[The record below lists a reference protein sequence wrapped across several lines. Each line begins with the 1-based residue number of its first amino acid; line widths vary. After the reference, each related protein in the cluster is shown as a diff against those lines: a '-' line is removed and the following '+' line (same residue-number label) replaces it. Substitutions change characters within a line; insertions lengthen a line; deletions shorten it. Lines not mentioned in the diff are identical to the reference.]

1 VKKLIFFFILFT
13 TNTFNLFSQ
22 QNYTISGYILD
33 KSSDEAIIG
42 ANIIISELSS
52 GTISNTYGFY
62 SITVPAG
69 EYIFNYSILGYSEQN
84 KKINIQQNQT
94 INIFLEQ
101 SFEELD
107 EVTVTIDSEKID
119 IDKPVISLNKLSGQT
134 IRQTPVVFGES
145 DLLKSIQ
152 LLPGVSSAGDGSSGF
167 NVRGGAADQNLIL
180 FDEAIIYNSSHLFGL
195 FSVFNSDAIKEV
207 QLYKGGIPASYGGR
221 ISSVLDVFQKDG
233 NKNKLSYN
241 GGIGAI
247 SSRFL
252 IEGPIQKKQKLIFSC
267 IPWNICSFISKIH

>member
-1 VKKLIFFFILFT
+1 MDVKKLVFFFILFT
-13 TNTFNLFSQ
+13 TNNFNLFSQ

-42 ANIIISELSS
+42 SNIIISELSS

-119 IDKPVISLNKLSGQT
+119 IDKPVISLNKLSGQALHAKT
-134 IRQTPVVFGES
+134 
-145 DLLKSIQ
+145 L
-152 LLPGVSSAGDGSSGF
+152 GF
-167 NVRGGAADQNLIL
+167 VHPKTKKWMN
-180 FDEAIIYNSSHLFGL
+180 
-195 FSVFNSDAIKEV
+195 FNSELPDGFKKILNLLEN
-207 QLYKGGIPASYGGR
+207 L
-221 ISSVLDVFQKDG
+221 SS
-233 NKNKLSYN
+233 
-241 GGIGAI
+241 
-247 SSRFL
+247 
-252 IEGPIQKKQKLIFSC
+252 
-267 IPWNICSFISKIH
+267 

>member
-1 VKKLIFFFILFT
+1 MKKLLFFLILIT
-13 TNTFNLFSQ
+13 TNTFNIFSQ

-42 ANIIISELSS
+42 ANIIIPKLSS

-69 EYIFNYSILGYSEQN
+69 EYILNYSILGYLEQN

-119 IDKPVISLNKLSGQT
+119 IDKPVISLNKLSGQALHAKT
-134 IRQTPVVFGES
+134 
-145 DLLKSIQ
+145 L
-152 LLPGVSSAGDGSSGF
+152 GF
-167 NVRGGAADQNLIL
+167 AHPKTKKWMN
-180 FDEAIIYNSSHLFGL
+180 
-195 FSVFNSDAIKEV
+195 FNSELPDGFKKILNLLENF
-207 QLYKGGIPASYGGR
+207 
-221 ISSVLDVFQKDG
+221 SS
-233 NKNKLSYN
+233 
-241 GGIGAI
+241 
-247 SSRFL
+247 
-252 IEGPIQKKQKLIFSC
+252 
-267 IPWNICSFISKIH
+267 